1 MGSSIQYGSG
11 GNHEFQRPVIAMK
24 HHQRFSDYYVV
35 LIGIVGVLAL
45 TLTSDQQLP
54 LPSY

>member
-1 MGSSIQYGSG
+1 MQYGSG